1 MPEKA
6 LEISLEPKQSETG
19 HGIAF
24 FFLHTHG
31 LRDKVYLKGGWR
43 RQTGFPCAG

>member
-6 LEISLEPKQSETG
+6 LEISPEPKQSETG

-24 FFLHTHG
+24 FLAYT
-31 LRDKVYLKGGWR
+31 RVKG
-43 RQTGFPCAG
+43 